1 MKQKIDSSQITDY
14 FLSYLKTL
22 DKKQWEVKITN
33 KWDVHDTVAHIVG
46 WLEEVSNILPKS
58 WENKEEPWFMKT
70 DDYAQFNQKNVEKY
84 KNLKPTDL
92 ISKYVELNNK
102 LNILIDKIGEKNIK
116 LDQRFR
122 WVLDD
127 GENNHELYHFNQ
139 IKEKLET

>member
-1 MKQKIDSSQITDY
+1 MKKINSNQITDY

-22 DKKQWEVKITN
+22 NEKQWEIRITN
-33 KWDVHDTVAHIVG
+33 KWDVHDVVAHIVG
-46 WLEEVSNILPKS
+46 WLEEVLAVLPKS
-58 WENKEEPWFMKT
+58 WESKEEPWFMKT
-70 DDYAQFNQKNVEKY
+70 DNYAEFNQANVEKY

-102 LNILIDKIGEKNIK
+102 LNILIDKIGEENIK
-116 LDQRFR
+116 LDQRFS

-139 IKEKLET
+139 IKEKLKA